1 MANPVLIR
9 IGLIIVSP
17 YGVAGAMS
25 KSEYFP
31 PVLGKGEYHCPHC
44 NVYAKQFYA
53 HLFAMYNPSGI
64 SLVDQQDK
72 FNEPLPKKW
81 VVTKCQRC
89 ENVAVWLDGNRIY
102 PRKMIAPLPNSD
114 MDDQIKA
121 DYIEAGTVFSDSPRA
136 AAALLR
142 LALQKLCKQLGEKG
156 ENINEDIKE
165 LVAKGLNPLVQ
176 KSLDALRITGNN
188 AVHPG
193 EINLEEEPE
202 KVLKLFELLNFI
214 ANKMITEPREI
225 ESFYSALPEGARD
238 AVKKRDGKG

>member
-1 MANPVLIR
+1 
-9 IGLIIVSP
+9 
-17 YGVAGAMS
+17 MS
-25 KSEYFP
+25 QSEYFP
-31 PVLGKGEYHCPHC
+31 PSLGKGEYHCPHC

-53 HLFAMYNPSGI
+53 HLHAFPQSQWNSIVA
-64 SLVDQQDK
+64 QQDN
-72 FNEPLPKKW
+72 FNEPLSKDW
-81 VVTKCQRC
+81 IVTKCQKC
-89 ENVAVWLDGNRIY
+89 KNLVVWYGGNIIY

-114 MDDQIKA
+114 MNDQIKA
-121 DYIEAGTVFSDSPRA
+121 DYMEAGIVFSDSPRA

-142 LALQKLCKQLGEKG
+142 LALQKLCIQLGEKG
-156 ENINEDIKE
+156 ENINEDIKK

-193 EINLEEEPE
+193 EINLEEESV

-225 ESFYSALPEGARD
+225 EHFYSALPEGALD
-238 AVKKRDGKG
+238 AVNKRDGKF

>member
-1 MANPVLIR
+1 
-9 IGLIIVSP
+9 
-17 YGVAGAMS
+17 MS
-25 KSEYFP
+25 KSEHFP
-31 PVLGKGEYHCPHC
+31 PALGKGEYHCPHC

-53 HLFAMYNPSGI
+53 HLHAISQFNWS
-64 SLVDQQDK
+64 SLVDQQSK
-72 FNEPLPKKW
+72 FNEPLPSDFI
-81 VVTKCQRC
+81 VTKCQRC
-89 ENVAVWLDGNRIY
+89 QKLVVWVGGNIIF
-102 PRKMIAPLPNSD
+102 PRRMIAPLPNSD
-114 MDDQIKA
+114 MNDQIKV
-121 DYIEAGTVFSDSPRA
+121 DYIEAGIIFSDSPRA

-156 ENINEDIKE
+156 ENINDDIKN

-202 KVLKLFELLNFI
+202 RVLKLFDLLNFI
-214 ANKMITEPREI
+214 ANKMITEPKEI

>member
-1 MANPVLIR
+1 
-9 IGLIIVSP
+9 
-17 YGVAGAMS
+17 MS

-31 PVLGKGEYHCPHC
+31 PALGKGEYHCPHC

-53 HLFAMYNPSGI
+53 HLHAIAQFQWSSI
-64 SLVDQQDK
+64 VDQQAK
-72 FNEPLPKKW
+72 FNEPLPKEW
-81 VVTKCQRC
+81 IVTKCQRC
-89 ENVAVWLDGNRIY
+89 ANVVVWYGGNMIY

-142 LALQKLCKQLGEKG
+142 LALQKLCRQLGEKG
-156 ENINEDIKE
+156 ENINEDIKK

-225 ESFYSALPEGARD
+225 ENFYSALPEGALD

>member
-1 MANPVLIR
+1 MN
-9 IGLIIVSP
+9 
-17 YGVAGAMS
+17 

-31 PVLGKGEYHCPHC
+31 PALDKGEYHCPHC

-53 HLFAMYNPSGI
+53 HLHAIAQFQWNSI
-64 SLVDQQDK
+64 VDKQDK
-72 FNEPLPKKW
+72 FNETLPIDW
-81 VVTKCQRC
+81 IVTKCQRC
-89 ENVAVWLDGNRIY
+89 SNVVVWYGGNMIY
-102 PRKMIAPLPNSD
+102 PRKMIAPLPNAD
-114 MDDQIKA
+114 MNDQIKA

-142 LALQKLCKQLGEKG
+142 LALQKLCRQLGEKG
-156 ENINEDIKE
+156 ENINEDIKK
-165 LVAKGLNPLVQ
+165 LVAQGLNPLVQ

-225 ESFYSALPEGARD
+225 ETFYSALPEGALD
-238 AVKKRDGKG
+238 AVKKRDGKS